1 MTEERR
7 KELTKMGG
15 KMLETAEVAMR
26 NVRRETNER
35 LKKMEKEKAFSKDDS
50 FKLQEEVQKTTDRY
64 IGAVESVYA
73 EKEKEILRYRDHE
86 SQKVKLPQH
95 VAIIMDGNG
104 RWARNRALP
113 RAEGHIAGIESVRD
127 VVTATREFA
136 IPYLTLYAFSKENW
150 TRPKEE
156 VEALLALL
164 AVYLQRELP
173 LMMKEDIRFRPI
185 GDIGDLPLDLQEH
198 LNGVSRETEKNK
210 SMLLNIAL
218 SYSGREEILRATRL
232 IAEDLSRGSITDL
245 DEESSAGTSIRPECL
260 TPICS

>member
-1 MTEERR
+1 MRVNR
-7 KELTKMGG
+7 K
-15 KMLETAEVAMR
+15 
-26 NVRRETNER
+26 
-35 LKKMEKEKAFSKDDS
+35 
-50 FKLQEEVQKTTDRY
+50 
-64 IGAVESVYA
+64 
-73 EKEKEILRYRDHE
+73 
-86 SQKVKLPQH
+86 KLPRH

-104 RWARNRALP
+104 RWARSRALP

-150 TRPKEE
+150 TRPKDE

-185 GDIGDLPLDLQEH
+185 GDIHDLPLDLQEQ

-210 SMLLNIAL
+210 SMFLNIAL
-218 SYSGREEILRATRL
+218 SYSGREEILHATRL
-232 IAEDLSRGSITDL
+232 IAEDLNRGSITDL
-245 DEESSAGTSIRPECL
+245 DEGVFSGYLYTAGMPDPDLLIRTSGEMRLSNFLLWQLAYTEIYVTDTLWPDFRREAYERAL
-260 TPICS
+260 SDYGGRKRRFGSLKEA